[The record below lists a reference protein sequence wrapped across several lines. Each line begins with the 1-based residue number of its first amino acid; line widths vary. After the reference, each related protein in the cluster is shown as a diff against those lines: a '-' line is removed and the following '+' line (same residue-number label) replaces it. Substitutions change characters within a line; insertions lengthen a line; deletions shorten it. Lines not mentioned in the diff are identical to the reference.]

1 MVLETVKAT
10 YDTDTKRIYIKLT
23 DKKVD
28 MTVRSQ
34 YEGYHAR
41 IGLYDID
48 KDNQLVGIEVLLS

>member
-10 YDTDTKRIYIKLT
+10 YDRDTKRIYIKLT

-28 MTVRSQ
+28 MTVREQ

-41 IGLYDID
+41 IGYYDID
-48 KDNQLVGIEVLLS
+48 KDNQLVGVEVLLS